1 MLWVFLKASMLS
13 SGGLQALP
21 LLREDLIVAHPW
33 LTNADFAT
41 AIAIGRITPGPNG
54 LFTLSVGY
62 FLGGFAGVI
71 AAFLGLTLPPFLA
84 IGLVR
89 AHRRLAH
96 RPWITG
102 ATRGI
107 TAASIGLLSALGYS
121 FTAPLI
127 GSWASMLILVVSLAV
142 LVFTKVDALPVLIG
156 GGLAGLAFYA
166 LGVPLA

>member
-1 MLWVFLKASMLS
+1 MLGVFLKASLLS
-13 SGGLQALP
+13 SGGLQSLP

-62 FLGGFAGVI
+62 YLGGLLGVI
-71 AAFLGLTLPPFLA
+71 AAFIGLTIPPFLA

-89 AHRRLAH
+89 AHRRLAR
-96 RPWITG
+96 RPWVAG

-121 FTAPLI
+121 FAAPLV
-127 GSWASMLILVVSLAV
+127 GSWASMLILIAALGV
-142 LVFTKVDALPVLIG
+142 LVFSKIDALPVLIG
-156 GGLAGLAFYA
+156 GGLAGLGFYA